1 MAIEQPVYDVLIHDG
16 AYELRRY
23 APMIVAVSKETDL
36 RGYSGFN
43 NVFDYI
49 QGNNAQR
56 EKIAMTAPVIN
67 DLQESTLT
75 TAFVMPKAYTMDNLP
90 APRSAQMALEE
101 KPERLVAARRFNGS
115 VNPKVVA
122 EKQSELVAWITAH
135 GYFAVGSSQLARYNP
150 PFIPG
155 LFKRNEIWIDVQPL
169 TQ

>member
-90 APRSAQMALEE
+90 APRSTQMALEE
-101 KPERLVAARRFNGS
+101 NPERLVAACRFNGS
-115 VNPKVVA
+115 VTAKLLA
-122 EKQSELVAWITAH
+122 EKQAELVEWITAQ
-135 GYFAVGSSQLARYNP
+135 GYLAVGSSQLARYNP

-169 TQ
+169 AK